1 MAQEKQKLKP
11 YKEVLEKNLYSV
23 DYEDET
29 KDGNKYPKNRIKV
42 DLVSF
47 SGEVEVQNEVREYE
61 WMKIVITNSK
71 LQIQDGQNVIKQKSM
86 KTPYWERIVN
96 DETKVKISIDE
107 WDNII
112 THFKNLIWTIP
123 KPESKPVQKTAPI
136 QKTTPRKEEEISI
149 EDIPF

>member
-47 SGEVEVQNEVREYE
+47 SWEVEVQNEVREYE

-86 KTPYWERIVN
+86 KTSYWERIVN

-107 WDNII
+107 WDAII
-112 THFKNLIWTIP
+112 SHFKNLSWSEE
-123 KPESKPVQKTAPI
+123 KKT
-136 QKTTPRKEEEISI
+136 S
-149 EDIPF
+149 

>member
-1 MAQEKQKLKP
+1 MAQEKQKLKS

-47 SGEVEVQNEVREYE
+47 SWEVEVQNEVREYE

-107 WDNII
+107 WDAII
-112 THFKNLIWTIP
+112 SHFKNLSWSEE
-123 KPESKPVQKTAPI
+123 KKT
-136 QKTTPRKEEEISI
+136 S
-149 EDIPF
+149 

>member
-23 DYEDET
+23 DYEEET

-42 DLVSF
+42 DLISY

-71 LQIQDGQNVIKQKSM
+71 LQLQDWNNVIKQKSM
-86 KTPYWERIVN
+86 KTQYWEKIVN
-96 DETKVKISIDE
+96 DETKVKITVDE
-107 WDNII
+107 WDDILN
-112 THFKNLIWTIP
+112 HFKNLSGSEEKKNILTEKFKKKIW
-123 KPESKPVQKTAPI
+123 Q
-136 QKTTPRKEEEISI
+136 EEEISI

>member
-71 LQIQDGQNVIKQKSM
+71 LQLQDWNNVIKQKSM

-107 WDNII
+107 WDWILE
-112 THFKNLIWTIP
+112 HFKNLAGTIP
-123 KPESKPVQKTAPI
+123 KPELKTESKPI
-136 QKTTPRKEEEISI
+136 QKTQPKKEEENSI